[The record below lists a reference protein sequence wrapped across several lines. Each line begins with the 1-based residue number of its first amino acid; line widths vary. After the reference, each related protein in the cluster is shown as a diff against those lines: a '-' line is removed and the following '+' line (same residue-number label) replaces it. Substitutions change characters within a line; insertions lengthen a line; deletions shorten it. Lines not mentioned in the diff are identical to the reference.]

1 MAMKEFDYI
10 EKYFKPL
17 ASYKGALGLKDDV
30 CFIDTLLHKKLVVNC
45 DSVIEGTHFFSDDK
59 PESIANKALVSNVS
73 DLYAKGLKPLYY
85 TLAISFNK
93 NTFNENYI
101 KRFTNELLKLQNF
114 YNVSLIGGDT
124 TVNSSKLCITI
135 NIFALTNKK
144 LPTRLNA
151 QENENIYITRNLG
164 DSYLGYLILSNKAK
178 SLNFSKEDEKYFINK
193 YHYIKLD
200 DYSFIKNAFPYV
212 SSSLDVSDG
221 LLKDLNHICTQSN
234 IGALVNQESLPFSAN
249 FLRYIDKNSSDIFK
263 YASQGGDYNLLF
275 CAKEKYDSK
284 LQKIAKQSNTKL
296 SLIGE
301 MQSNKGVFVKKDN
314 KVEKTKSFGYSHCF

>member
-1 MAMKEFDYI
+1 MKEFDYI
-10 EKYFKPL
+10 EKYIKPL
-17 ASYKGALGLKDDV
+17 TSYKGALELKDDV
-30 CFIDTLLHKKLVVNC
+30 CFIDTFLHKKLVINC
-45 DSVIEGTHFFSDDK
+45 DSIIEGTHFFSDDT
-59 PESIANKALVSNVS
+59 PESVANKALVSNIS

-93 NTFNENYI
+93 KTFNENYI
-101 KRFTNELLKLQNF
+101 KRFTSQLQELQNF

-151 QENENIYITRNLG
+151 KNNENIYITRDLG
-164 DSYLGYLILSNKAK
+164 DSYLGYLILANKAENF
-178 SLNFSKEDEKYFINK
+178 NFSKEDKKYFINK
-193 YHYIKLD
+193 YHYLKLD
-200 DYSFIKNAFPYV
+200 SYNFIKNAFAYV

-234 IGALVNQESLPFSAN
+234 VGALLNQKNLPFSAN
-249 FLRYIDKNSSDIFK
+249 FLRYIDSNNSEIFS

-275 CAKEKYDSK
+275 CANEKHDSK
-284 LQKIAKQSNTKL
+284 LQEIAKQSNTKL
-296 SLIGE
+296 SLIGKT
-301 MQSNKGVFVKKDN
+301 QSNKGLFVQKDN
-314 KVEKTKSFGYSHCF
+314 KIYKPKSFGYNHSF